1 MVTMLLTG
9 KETQEDDLQRTYL
22 IWNHDLLISPGTT
35 VLLRLHLLVLGLDL
49 VQLPL
54 LVGDGLAQL
63 LQLLIGP
70 LLALVVA
77 VHLVLEARLPD
88 GKI

>member
-77 VHLVLEARLPD
+77 VHLVL
-88 GKI
+88 